1 MPLEKLIKFFTS
13 FVLRV
18 SFAILLVFHAQNLFA
33 ASLSLVPQSSNVNV
47 GDNISLRVVLISSDK
62 PANAVSGS
70 INYPTDLLTLN
81 SISKTNSIVNV
92 WPVEPSYSNAT
103 GTVNLDGVILSGY
116 QGANGSVLTLFF
128 RAKAPGNA
136 NIKFNNAQVL
146 AHDGQG
152 TPILS
157 SSGQANFNILAS
169 VPKTPVEVQ
178 KTETK
183 KVINNDISVPSLEIE
198 ELKKKDSFDPRSRFF
213 ITSTQKK
220 PNTAYNID
228 IDNNSYVWDGS
239 GNNIFETI
247 PLSRGVHS
255 IKVSFESINGDII
268 SESLSFNTNSLLA
281 PVFTDYS
288 KNVKEGD
295 FIVVKGLVDP
305 LNYVIINSDALLANG
320 NNSFRES
327 ATIRA
332 NEKGQFIYVSENRA
346 NKGLYTIS
354 AIARTQNGVESLESP
369 SIRID
374 VQIESKS
381 LVGKLAG
388 TFSLMIPAIIIF
400 ALFIIVIIYGWHRIL
415 HYRERMRRRLLETRA
430 LVSKSFSILE
440 EDADEE
446 AKILKK
452 GKALK
457 PLTEEEK
464 SFISQFKKDISSAER
479 TILNDLK
486 DSDKDI

>member
-18 SFAILLVFHAQNLFA
+18 SFTTLLIFYAQNLFA
-33 ASLSLVPQSSNVNV
+33 ATLSLVPQSGNVNV
-47 GDNISLRVVLISSDK
+47 GDNISLRVVLVSSDK
-62 PANAVSGS
+62 PANAISGS

-116 QGANGSVLTLFF
+116 QGANGSVLILFF

-152 TPILS
+152 TPILN

-169 VPKTPVEVQ
+169 APKSPVEVQ

-183 KVINNDISVPSLEIE
+183 KVVDNDTRVPSLEIE
-198 ELKKKDSFDPRSRFF
+198 ELKKRDSFDPRSRFF

-247 PLSRGVHS
+247 PLTRGVHS

-268 SESLSFNTNSLLA
+268 SESLPFNTNSLLS

-305 LNYVIINSDALLANG
+305 LNYVIINSDALLSNG

-327 ATIRA
+327 VTIRA
-332 NEKGQFIYVSENRA
+332 NEKGQFIYVSENRS
-346 NKGLYTIS
+346 NKGIYTIS

-369 SIRID
+369 SIKID
-374 VQIESKS
+374 VQVESKS

-388 TFSLMIPAIIIF
+388 TFSIMIPAIIIF
-400 ALFIIVIIYGWHRIL
+400 ALFIIVILYGWHRIL

>member
-18 SFAILLVFHAQNLFA
+18 SFTTLLVFYAQNIFA
-33 ASLSLVPQSSNVNV
+33 ATLSLVPQSGNINV
-47 GDNISLRVVLISSDK
+47 GDNISLRVVLVSSDK
-62 PANAVSGS
+62 PANAVSGT

-152 TPILS
+152 TPILN

-169 VPKTPVEVQ
+169 APKAPVEIQ

-183 KVINNDISVPSLEIE
+183 KVINNDTSVPGLEIE

-220 PNTAYNID
+220 PNTAYHID

-255 IKVSFESINGDII
+255 IKVSFESINGEII
-268 SESLSFNTNSLLA
+268 SESLSFNTNSLLS

-288 KNVKEGD
+288 KSVKEGD

-305 LNYVIINSDALLANG
+305 LNYVIINSDILLSNG

-327 ATIRA
+327 VTVRA
-332 NEKGQFIYVSENRA
+332 NEKGQFIYVSENRS
-346 NKGLYTIS
+346 NKGIYTIS

-369 SIRID
+369 SIKID
-374 VQIESKS
+374 VQVESKS
-381 LVGKLAG
+381 LIGKLTGA
-388 TFSLMIPAIIIF
+388 FSIMIPAIIIF
-400 ALFIIVIIYGWHRIL
+400 AVFIIIILYGWHRIL